1 MPRRQESIK
10 QKKHNILIYRFLVVV
25 MCMMGLVSSGFASVY
40 SQDTDT
46 VVRPNQHSVTVL
58 YHQGIVI
65 PHHANM
71 IYFID
76 DFSRAVE
83 VNYGLLRFDKGGWQQ
98 WYNFPEVGIGLF
110 YNSYGNPHIYGQG
123 LAIYPYL
130 HFPIV
135 RTPRFSLKNKL
146 ALGLGYTNR
155 PFDYQHNPENHI
167 FGAYLNAYIGLGLYA
182 SYRVL
187 NDWSVSASAS
197 LNHMSNGAS
206 RKPNNGINTFTL
218 GVGATYHFMPDLPP
232 KLPRQVAPPS
242 NRRDVQVFVNYGRS
256 QAADYN
262 FNIYSSGSL
271 SIHHLWHRSIKSAW
285 SAGLD
290 VFYFG
295 AAPFVFQQFNNQDLG
310 AQRLFYGASGGKHWI
325 MGSTTAFVYLGVYL
339 YSQIDTP
346 QPIYP
351 RVGIRQNITKNL
363 MANFS
368 IKASFFRAEFMEFGI
383 GYRFDYKKNS
393 L

>member
-1 MPRRQESIK
+1 MGAG
-10 QKKHNILIYRFLVVV
+10 ILRSTEVFGQVPNN
-25 MCMMGLVSSGFASVY
+25 S
-40 SQDTDT
+40 TP
-46 VVRPNQHSVTVL
+46 PNQHSVSVL
-58 YHQGIVI
+58 YHHGIVI

-76 DFSRAVE
+76 DFSRGVE
-83 VNYGLLRFDKGGWQQ
+83 VNYALLRFDKSGWQQ
-98 WYNFPEVGIGLF
+98 WYNFPEVGIGFF

-123 LAIYPYL
+123 LTLYPYL

-155 PFDYQHNPENHI
+155 PFDYQHNPENQI
-167 FGAYLNAYIGLGLYA
+167 FGTYLNAYVGLGLYS

-187 NDWSVSASAS
+187 KDWSVSASAS

-218 GVGATYHFMPDLPP
+218 SLGASYHFEPHLS
-232 KLPRQVAPPS
+232 PRLSRKVALPS
-242 NRRDVQVFVNYGRS
+242 NRRDVEVFMNYGRS

-262 FNIYSSGSL
+262 FNLYSSGSL
-271 SIHHLWHRSIKSAW
+271 SIHHIWHRSVKSAW
-285 SAGLD
+285 GAGLD
-290 VFYFG
+290 MIYFG
-295 AAPFVFQQFNNQDLG
+295 AAPFVYQEFNHQDTG
-310 AQRLFYGASGGKHWI
+310 AQRLFYGVSGGKQWI
-325 MGSTTAFVYLGVYL
+325 MGSTTAFVYVGAYL

-346 QPIYP
+346 QAFYP
-351 RVGIRQNITKNL
+351 RVGLRQSITSNFV
-363 MANFS
+363 ANFS
-368 IKASFFRAEFMEFGI
+368 IKGSFFRAEFLEFGL
-383 GYRFDYKKNS
+383 GYRFNYKKNV